1 MKSLVSSWQRYLS
14 KEDVEEHILRFCQGS
29 ISDKECMISETY
41 GIFDGKLKGN
51 IYTYYIYDCDSI
63 NLFYYGTSNWHKG
76 AACYRVD
83 YNIMTDKK
91 VVTKC
96 KRWNSRA
103 TENRCRM
110 L

>member
-1 MKSLVSSWQRYLS
+1 MKTLVSKWQRYLS
-14 KEDVEEHILRFCQGS
+14 KEEVEEHIIAFCQADQN
-29 ISDKECMISETY
+29 DKECMISEAY
-41 GIFDGKLKGN
+41 GIFDGTLKGD
-51 IYTYYIYDCDSI
+51 IYTYYFYNCDTL
-63 NLFYYGTSNWHKG
+63 NHRYYGTSNWHKG
-76 AACYRVD
+76 ADCYRVD
-83 YNIMTDKK
+83 YNIKTDEA